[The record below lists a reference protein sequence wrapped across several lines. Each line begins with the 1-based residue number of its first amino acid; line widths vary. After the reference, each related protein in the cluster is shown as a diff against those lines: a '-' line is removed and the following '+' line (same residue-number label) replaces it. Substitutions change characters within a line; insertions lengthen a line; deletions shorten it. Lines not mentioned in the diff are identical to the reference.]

1 MVKRALQ
8 IPHIDTHKGYNETEP
23 LFILDFIERH
33 DFFHRLL
40 PILEPVPY
48 RVLVSNLWQALGDD
62 AHDFSVKQNLVL
74 KFDGDYLAFDEVWNE
89 QTTNRR
95 CLAPV

>member
-1 MVKRALQ
+1 MYISLPLIFILFYKKMVKRALQ

-48 RVLVSNLWQALGDD
+48 RVLVSNL
-62 AHDFSVKQNLVL
+62 
-74 KFDGDYLAFDEVWNE
+74 
-89 QTTNRR
+89 
-95 CLAPV
+95 

>member
-48 RVLVSNLWQALGDD
+48 RVLVSNL
-62 AHDFSVKQNLVL
+62 
-74 KFDGDYLAFDEVWNE
+74 
-89 QTTNRR
+89 
-95 CLAPV
+95 